1 VFISVNQFERE
12 MGVNKTIGRFFVDRK
27 PPENNS
33 FWKGRLLYISFGNGF
48 VSIPVYYDILY
59 KIGVPLEILLS
70 ESHILF
76 MEKLMHHAI
85 QQEKEEISKKE
96 ELDSIRDM
104 LKGRIK
110 NPDYYT
116 ALSQYLDQPMLRP
129 MGLFGLLHPSLN
141 RADVFLYVLCDLPLT
156 DTQWERALKYWYALH
171 PTYLIMDDVRDFT
184 KDREEGEENVVID
197 LGEGAEGF
205 EKTLALYRRNCE
217 ILEEI
222 NPLLAQFL
230 INSEEDLLTII
241 GQRPTINET
250 R

>member
-1 VFISVNQFERE
+1 MFISVNQFERE

-59 KIGVPLEILLS
+59 RIGVPLEILLS
-70 ESHILF
+70 ETHIVF
-76 MEKLMHHAI
+76 MERLMHYAI
-85 QQEKEEISKKE
+85 EQEKKEISKKE

-110 NPDYYT
+110 NSDYYT
-116 ALSQYLDQPMLRP
+116 ALNQYLDQTVLRP
-129 MGLFGLLHPSLN
+129 MGSFGLPHPSLN
-141 RADVFLYVLCDLPLT
+141 RADVFLYVLCDLPLS
-156 DTQWERALKYWYALH
+156 DTQWESALKYWYALH

-184 KDREEGEENVVID
+184 KDKEEGEENVAID
-197 LGEGAEGF
+197 LGGGTEGF
-205 EKTLALYRRNCE
+205 EKTLEMYRRNCE

-222 NPLLAQFL
+222 NPVIAQFL
-230 INSEEDLLTII
+230 TNCEEDLLTII
-241 GQRPTINET
+241 RQPSSVNRQQ
-250 R
+250 